1 MMGILGTLADGA
13 FIALQGLTGAISAYQ
28 VGVSLFGMRQP
39 KDTVTHGPQKS
50 FAILVAAH
58 NEAEVIEPLIE
69 NLQRLDYPREM
80 YDIFVICDNCTDNTA
95 EIVTKAG
102 AIAMERFDET
112 KRGKG
117 YAIEWMLERLW
128 EMDRQYDAVAMFD
141 ADNLTAKDFLLEM
154 NQKLVDGGRVIQGY
168 LDTKNPSDSWISVSM
183 AISYYFT
190 NRMWQLARYNLGL
203 ANALGGTGI
212 VIDTDLLKEMG
223 WGAHSLTEDVE
234 FTARCVERGIYP
246 TWAHNAKVYDEK
258 PNTMKAS
265 WNQRLRWM
273 QGHFDC
279 ASRYFWPLLKNSVKQ
294 RNWQMLDAALYLF
307 QPMRLLIIFLSTI
320 ILYLQVVMP
329 DWWSVTNI
337 QRVMF
342 PTEYWL
348 LINIGLWAQLPLSMW
363 LEKAKWTTYLGLIV
377 YPIFLLTWFPI
388 TVVAYFTK
396 KNKTWS
402 HTVHSRA
409 IRLDELSN

>member
-1 MMGILGTLADGA
+1 MSILGTLADGA
-13 FIALQGLTGAISAYQ
+13 FIALQGLTGAISCYQ
-28 VGVSLFGMRQP
+28 VGVSLFGIRSP
-39 KDTVTHGPQKS
+39 KDEVTHAPQKT

-69 NLQRLDYPREM
+69 NLQQLDYPREL
-80 YDIFVICDNCTDNTA
+80 YDIFVICDNCTDHTA
-95 EIVTKAG
+95 ELVRKAG
-102 AIAMERFDET
+102 AIACERFDDT

-141 ADNLTAKDFLLEM
+141 ADNLTKKDFLQHM
-154 NQKLVDGGRVIQGY
+154 NQKLLDGAQVVQGY
-168 LDTKNPSDSWISVSM
+168 LDTKNPHDSWIASSM
-183 AISYYFT
+183 AISYFFT

-212 VIDTDLLKEMG
+212 VITTDLLKDMG

-246 TWAHNAKVYDEK
+246 TWAHHAIVYDEK

-265 WNQRLRWM
+265 WRQRLRWM

-279 ASRYFWPLLKNSVKQ
+279 ASRYFGPLLGKSIKQ

-307 QPMRLLIIFLSTI
+307 QPMRLLIILLSTL
-320 ILYLQVVMP
+320 ILVLQSWMP
-329 DWWSVTNI
+329 DWWRFTDI
-337 QRVMF
+337 QKVMF
-342 PTEYWL
+342 PWEYWL
-348 LINIGLWAQLPLSMW
+348 AINIGLWAQLPLSMV
-363 LEKAKWTTYLGLIV
+363 LEKANWKTYLWLPV

-402 HTVHSRA
+402 HTVHTRA
-409 IRLDELSN
+409 IRLDEVNH